1 VYRSCYKT
9 HDLFAIFFAT
19 YGAVFIAE
27 IVGDKLLYTSGVLA
41 TRYRWASIVCGMAM
55 AFTLKMGVAVAV
67 GDAIARLLP
76 RWLIA
81 TVTAASFAGVAFAL
95 WRKPDV
101 RKPKEKDSRIFKGAM
116 VAFAAIFFSEWGDVG
131 QITAATMAARF
142 NSPLAV
148 WLGAVSAM
156 VTKGT
161 LASFIGGG
169 VRGWI
174 QSHFQPKTLRYAAT
188 VLLLVLGVLSVWEI
202 LDPDMPGMILACFAK
217 W

>member
-1 VYRSCYKT
+1 M
-9 HDLFAIFFAT
+9 LPIFFAT
-19 YGAVFIAE
+19 YAAVFMAE
-27 IVGDKLLYTSGVLA
+27 IVGDKLLYTTGLLA
-41 TRYRWASIVCGMAM
+41 SRYRTAPILFGMAM
-55 AFTLKMGVAVAV
+55 AFMLKMAVAV
-67 GDAIARLLP
+67 LVGH
-76 RWLIA
+76 LIA
-81 TVTAASFAGVAFAL
+81 TLPKWLVASITAINFFAIAVVL
-95 WRKPDV
+95 WRK
-101 RKPKEKDSRIFKGAM
+101 KDKREVSEQNYKAYQAAL

-202 LDPDMPGMILACFAK
+202 LDPDMPGMILAYFAK

>member
-1 VYRSCYKT
+1 M
-9 HDLFAIFFAT
+9 LPIFFAT
-19 YGAVFIAE
+19 YVAVFMAE
-27 IVGDKLLYTSGVLA
+27 IVGDKLLYTTGLLA
-41 TRYRWASIVCGMAM
+41 TRYKTLPILCGH
-55 AFTLKMGVAVAV
+55 L
-67 GDAIARLLP
+67 IATLP
-76 RWLIA
+76 RWLVASITAINFFAIA
-81 TVTAASFAGVAFAL
+81 VVI
-95 WRKPDV
+95 WRKKDKREV
-101 RKPKEKDSRIFKGAM
+101 SEKNYKTYQAAL

-148 WLGAVSAM
+148 WLGAVAAM

-161 LASFIGGG
+161 LASFIGSG

-202 LDPDMPGMILACFAK
+202 LDPDSPGMLLYFVY
-217 W
+217 

>member
-1 VYRSCYKT
+1 M
-9 HDLFAIFFAT
+9 LAIFFTT
-19 YGAVFIAE
+19 YAAVFMAE
-27 IVGDKLLYTSGVLA
+27 IVGDKLLYTTGLLA
-41 TRYRWASIVCGMAM
+41 ARYKTVPILCGMAL
-55 AFTLKMGVAVAV
+55 AFMLKMAVAV
-67 GDAIARLLP
+67 LVGHLIATLP
-76 RWLIA
+76 RWLVASITAINFFAIA
-81 TVTAASFAGVAFAL
+81 VVL
-95 WRKPDV
+95 WRKRDKREV
-101 RKPKEKDSRIFKGAM
+101 SEKNYPAYRAAL

-174 QSHFQPKTLRYAAT
+174 QSHFEPKTLRYAAT
-188 VLLLVLGVLSVWEI
+188 ALLLLLGAFSVWEI
-202 LDPDMPGMILACFAK
+202 LDPDTPGMLLYFVR
-217 W
+217 